1 MSKPNH
7 TTKQALIVTACELLE
22 RLRADEI
29 QVDEV
34 LQKSGISKGSLYH
47 HFEDFGELVEEAL
60 VQRFVLGS
68 ERDIET
74 LKSIFA
80 NAADRA
86 NLLKN
91 LELVTEQSQSA
102 ANRSRRFERAEII
115 SRSQR
120 NPRLESRL
128 AAEQQRVNNEFEEL
142 VRLGQSR
149 GWFRPELRSDAVAIF
164 IQAYTFGRLV
174 EDISEK
180 HVDGKNWNFLINQV
194 LHQTLS
200 N

>member
-1 MSKPNH
+1 VSKPNH
-7 TTKQALIVTACELLE
+7 PTKQALIVTACELLE

-91 LELVTEQSQSA
+91 LELVTEQSQSV

-128 AAEQQRVNNEFEEL
+128 AAEQQRVNDEFEEL

-164 IQAYTFGRLV
+164 IQAYTLGRLV
-174 EDISEK
+174 DDISEK